1 MLVSNRSTA
10 VTKAPSSAQADE
22 ITDLAQEMGVEA
34 EDSGDSRQD
43 PCREGVDIAG
53 RILADGHLGRDAG
66 AIATVAGEAEIGP
79 VQAEWGRPQQQKTEA
94 P

>member
-1 MLVSNRSTA
+1 MVSNRSAA

-22 ITDLAQEMGVEA
+22 ITDPAQEM
-34 EDSGDSRQD
+34 
-43 PCREGVDIAG
+43 CREGVDIAG
-53 RILADGHLGRDAG
+53 GILADGHLGRDAG